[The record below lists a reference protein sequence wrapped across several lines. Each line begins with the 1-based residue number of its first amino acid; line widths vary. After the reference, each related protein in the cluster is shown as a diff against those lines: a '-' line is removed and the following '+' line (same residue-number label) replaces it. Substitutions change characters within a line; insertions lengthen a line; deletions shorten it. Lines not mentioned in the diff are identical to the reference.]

1 MNMNDG
7 GLMVVDSDVS
17 NFSHAFSQKL
27 KHGTWDH
34 MGSNHSQPVCEAWT
48 VTYLYRGL
56 MFGDG
61 ETWHKHR
68 CISVQ
73 LRPAS
78 YGWPVRPEDGLDR
91 MGLMLGGSDE
101 DNKAVLVLFMAAW
114 YCLVAVG
121 FGCQLSKLQTSSIAD
136 IHFEFVRLVHIN

>member
-17 NFSHAFSQKL
+17 NFSHTFAQKL

-78 YGWPVRPEDGLDR
+78 YGWLDLR
-91 MGLMLGGSDE
+91 MALTVWVSCWEEVMRTT
-101 DNKAVLVLFMAAW
+101 K
-114 YCLVAVG
+114 
-121 FGCQLSKLQTSSIAD
+121 
-136 IHFEFVRLVHIN
+136 RR